1 MRAFFADRRAPTFA
15 PDARLPIIVH
25 LVTPDC
31 FFCRSWKYI
40 DVYAALHDQANSS
53 SLFNTARN
61 QAGDLGPLV
70 RALMSGNRR

>member
-1 MRAFFADRRAPTFA
+1 MIASLADRCAPTFA
-15 PDARLPIIVH
+15 PDARLAIIAH

-61 QAGDLGPLV
+61 QAGDLGPLA
-70 RALMSGNRR
+70 RALMSGSRR